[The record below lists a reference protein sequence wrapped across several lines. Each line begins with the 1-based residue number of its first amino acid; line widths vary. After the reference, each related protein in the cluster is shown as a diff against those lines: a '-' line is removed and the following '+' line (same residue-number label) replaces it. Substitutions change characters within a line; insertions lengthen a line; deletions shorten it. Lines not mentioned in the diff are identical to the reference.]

1 MSAPRSS
8 DIRLESAEAEALAA
22 DAVERLLPEATSP
35 YLLIAE
41 HAGNKVPAPWRD
53 LGLAAPYL
61 ATHFAVDL
69 GIDGLTRRLSQR
81 LQAPAVVAHYSRLF
95 LDYNRPIEEWDYM
108 RPDLGGIP
116 VPGNLDLSDSD
127 RKLRRQVGWAPLEQ
141 AIADGIPGRKALVSI
156 HSFTP
161 VMGGVRRNVDIGVLW
176 REPSPFVSAIL
187 RAMQAG
193 GHAAGL
199 IVGDNEPYDWRQA
212 VGYTL
217 NRHGLTQGLPC
228 FYLEV
233 RNDLLTEPYRLE
245 QVSRVLEDSLSEVA
259 KTLWPDHAVAV

>member
-1 MSAPRSS
+1 M
-8 DIRLESAEAEALAA
+8 AA
-22 DAVERLLPEATSP
+22 DAVECLLPEAASP

-61 ATHFAVDL
+61 ETHFAVDL
-69 GIDGLTRRLSQR
+69 GIDALTRRLSQR

-95 LDYNRPIEEWDYM
+95 LDYNRPVEEWDHM

-116 VPGNLDLSDSD
+116 VPGNLDPSDSE
-127 RKLRRQVGWAPLEQ
+127 RELRRQIGWAPLEQ
-141 AIADGIPGRKALVSI
+141 AIADGVPGRKALVSI

-161 VMGGVRRNVDIGVLW
+161 IMGGVRRDVDIGVLW
-176 REPSPFVSAIL
+176 REASPFVSAIL
-187 RAMQAG
+187 RTIQSKG
-193 GHAAGL
+193 KAAGL
-199 IVGDNEPYDWRQA
+199 AVGDNEPYDWRRA

-217 NRHGLTQGLPC
+217 NRHGLQQDLPC

-233 RNDLLTEPYRLE
+233 RNDLLTVPGRLE
-245 QVSRVLEDSLSEVA
+245 QVSKVLESSLSEVA
-259 KTLWPDHAVAV
+259 KTLWPERAVAV

>member
-8 DIRLESAEAEALAA
+8 EIRLDAAEAGALAA
-22 DAVERLLPEATSP
+22 DAVECLLPDAASP

-61 ATHFAVDL
+61 ETHFAVDL
-69 GIDGLTRRLSQR
+69 GIDALTRRLSQR
-81 LQAPAVVAHYSRLF
+81 LQAPAVIAHYSRLF
-95 LDYNRPIEEWDYM
+95 LDYNRPVEEWDHM

-116 VPGNLDLSDSD
+116 VPGNLDVGDND
-127 RKLRRQVGWAPLEQ
+127 RQLRRDIGWAPLEQ
-141 AIADGIPGRKALVSI
+141 AIANGVPGRKALVSV

-161 VMGGVRRNVDIGVLW
+161 VMAGVRRDVEIGILW
-176 REPSPFVSAIL
+176 REPSPFVSVIL
-187 RAMQAG
+187 QTIQGR

-199 IVGDNEPYDWRQA
+199 KVGDNEPYDWRQA

-217 NRHGLTQGLPC
+217 NRHGLQQGLPC

-233 RNDLLTEPYRLE
+233 RNDLLTDPDRLE
-245 QVSRVLEDSLSEVA
+245 KVSQVLEDSLSKVA
-259 KTLWPDHAVAV
+259 KTLWPENAVAV

>member
-1 MSAPRSS
+1 MSAPRSPE
-8 DIRLESAEAEALAA
+8 IRLDPAEAAALAA
-22 DAVERLLPEATSP
+22 DAVEHLLPDAASP

-41 HAGNKVPAPWRD
+41 HAGNKVPGPWRN

-61 ATHFAVDL
+61 ETHFAVDL
-69 GIDGLTRRLSQR
+69 GIDALTRRLSQR
-81 LQAPAVVAHYSRLF
+81 LQAPAVIAHYSRLF
-95 LDYNRPIEEWDYM
+95 LDYNRPVEAWDHM

-116 VPGNLDLSDSD
+116 VPGNLDPSEND

-141 AIADGIPGRKALVSI
+141 AIAEGVSGRKALVSI

-176 REPSPFVSAIL
+176 REASPFVSAIL
-187 RAMQAG
+187 RTIQAKG
-193 GHAAGL
+193 KAAGL
-199 IVGDNEPYDWRQA
+199 TIGDNEPYDWRQA

-217 NRHGLTQGLPC
+217 NRHGLQQDLPC

-233 RNDLLTEPYRLE
+233 RNDLLTDPDCLE
-245 QVSRVLEDSLSEVA
+245 QVSQVLEDSLSEA
-259 KTLWPDHAVAV
+259 AETLWPDRAVAF